1 MPLQQAARAAA
12 LALGL
17 LIMRVL
23 ICGGRDLDPTLV
35 WNWLEA
41 HATEECA
48 DALGRAQHVLISHV
62 IQGGA
67 TGADSGAAD
76 WARASEIPVTS
87 FPADWDR
94 YGRQAGPLR
103 NTQMLAEGRPDAV
116 IAFPGGAGT
125 ADMVRKARAAG
136 LPVVEARI

>member
-1 MPLQQAARAAA
+1 
-12 LALGL
+12 
-17 LIMRVL
+17 MRVL
-23 ICGGRDLDPTLV
+23 VCGGRDLDSSLV
-35 WNWLEA
+35 WNWMEA
-41 HATEECA
+41 NATELCA
-48 DALGRAQHVLISHV
+48 DVLNRASHVLITHV

-67 TGADSGAAD
+67 TGADTGAAR
-76 WARASEIPVTS
+76 WAEASEIPVTC
-87 FPADWDR
+87 FRADWER

-103 NTQMLAEGRPDAV
+103 NARMLAEGRPDAV

>member
-1 MPLQQAARAAA
+1 
-12 LALGL
+12 
-17 LIMRVL
+17 MRIL
-23 ICGGRDLDPTLV
+23 ICGGRDLDPVLV
-35 WNWLEA
+35 WNWLERNA
-41 HATEECA
+41 HEECC
-48 DALGRAQHVLISHV
+48 DALNRASHALITHV

-76 WARASEIPVTS
+76 WARSSEIPVTS
-87 FPADWDR
+87 FPADWAK

-103 NTQMLAEGRPDAV
+103 NTRMLAEGRPDAV

>member
-1 MPLQQAARAAA
+1 
-12 LALGL
+12 
-17 LIMRVL
+17 MRVL
-23 ICGGRDLDPTLV
+23 ICGGRDLNPDLV
-35 WNWLEA
+35 WDWLEA
-41 HATEECA
+41 NATEECA
-48 DALGRAQHVLISHV
+48 DALGRAQHVRITHV

-67 TGADSGAAD
+67 TGADTGAAH
-76 WARASEIPVTS
+76 WALSSGIPQSCFT
-87 FPADWDR
+87 ADWDR

-103 NTQMLAEGRPDAV
+103 NTRMLAEGQPDAV

>member
-1 MPLQQAARAAA
+1 
-12 LALGL
+12 
-17 LIMRVL
+17 MRVL
-23 ICGGRDLDPTLV
+23 ICGGRDLDSSLV

-41 HATEECA
+41 HATELCA
-48 DALGRAQHVLISHV
+48 DALNRASHVLITHV

-67 TGADSGAAD
+67 TGADTGAER
-76 WARASEIPVTS
+76 WARASEIPVS
-87 FPADWDR
+87 CFRADWEQ

-103 NTQMLAEGRPDAV
+103 NARMLAEGRPDAV
-116 IAFPGGAGT
+116 IAFPGGKGT

>member
-1 MPLQQAARAAA
+1 
-12 LALGL
+12 
-17 LIMRVL
+17 MRVL
-23 ICGGRDLDPTLV
+23 ICGGRDLDPALV

-41 HATEECA
+41 HVIEECA
-48 DALGRAQHVLISHV
+48 DALGRAQHVLISYV
-62 IQGGA
+62 IHGGA
-67 TGADSGAAD
+67 TGADTGAD
-76 WARASEIPVTS
+76 RWARSSEIPVTC
-87 FPADWDR
+87 FRADWDR

>member
-1 MPLQQAARAAA
+1 
-12 LALGL
+12 
-17 LIMRVL
+17 MRVL
-23 ICGGRDLDPTLV
+23 ICGGRDLDPELV

-48 DALGRAQHVLISHV
+48 DALGRAQHVRIEHV

-67 TGADSGAAD
+67 TGADSGAAA
-76 WARASEIPVTS
+76 WARSSEIPQS
-87 FPADWDR
+87 CFPADWDR

-103 NTQMLAEGRPDAV
+103 NTQMLAEGRPDVV
-116 IAFPGGAGT
+116 IALYPAGAGT

>member
-1 MPLQQAARAAA
+1 
-12 LALGL
+12 
-17 LIMRVL
+17 MRILV
-23 ICGGRDLDPTLV
+23 CGGRDLNPALV

-41 HATEECA
+41 NATEECA
-48 DALGRAQHVLISHV
+48 DVLGRAQHVQIEHI

-67 TGADSGAAD
+67 PGADAGAEQ
-76 WARASEIPVTS
+76 WARASGIPVTC
-87 FPADWDR
+87 FRADWQQ

-103 NTQMLAEGRPDAV
+103 NTRMLAEGRPDAV

>member
-1 MPLQQAARAAA
+1 
-12 LALGL
+12 
-17 LIMRVL
+17 MRILV
-23 ICGGRDLDPTLV
+23 CGGRDRNPAIV
-35 WNWLEA
+35 WHWLEM

-48 DALGRAQHVLISHV
+48 DALGRAQHVLITH
-62 IQGGA
+62 IIHGGA
-67 TGADSGAAD
+67 HGADAGAEQ
-76 WARASEIPVTS
+76 WALASAIPVTC
-87 FPADWDR
+87 FRADWEQ

-103 NTQMLAEGRPDAV
+103 NARMLAEGRPDAV

>member
-1 MPLQQAARAAA
+1 
-12 LALGL
+12 
-17 LIMRVL
+17 MRIL
-23 ICGGRDLDPTLV
+23 ICGGRGLDPALV
-35 WNWLEA
+35 WNWLEE
-41 HATEECA
+41 HATELCA
-48 DALGRAQHVLISHV
+48 DALGRSSNVLITHV

-67 TGADSGAAD
+67 TGADTGAER
-76 WARASEIPVTS
+76 WAWASEIPVTC
-87 FPADWDR
+87 FRADWEQ

-116 IAFPGGAGT
+116 IAFPGGKGT